1 MKALVV
7 YDSKFGNT
15 KVVAREIAQ
24 GLGGADVLFCGDVR
38 ERELEGVDLLVVGGP
53 TQGHGLS
60 PDLRT
65 FLDRLAAERVRGM
78 RFATF
83 DTRLTWPRFLAGSA
97 AAQAAKRLTK
107 KGAQMLVGPESF
119 MVKESKGPLLDE
131 ELSRAKEWAM
141 QVGTAAGLFEPE
153 MAGALG
159 NR

>member
-15 KVVAREIAQ
+15 ELVAQEIADC
-24 GLGGADVLFCGDVR
+24 LGGGGPVFCGDAR
-38 ERELEGVDLLVVGGP
+38 ETDLMGLDLLVVGGP

-65 FLDRLAAERVRGM
+65 FLDTLTAEQVRDL

-97 AAQAAKRLTK
+97 AVQAAKRLTK
-107 KGAQMLVGPESF
+107 LGARMLVAPERF
-119 MVKESKGPLLDE
+119 LVKESKGPLLDR
-131 ELSRAKEWAM
+131 ELSRAEEWAT
-141 QVGTAAGLFEPE
+141 QVGVAAGLIEAELSPV
-153 MAGALG
+153 
-159 NR
+159 

>member
-24 GLGGADVLFCGDVR
+24 SLGGADALFCSDVS

-60 PDLRT
+60 PDLRA
-65 FLDRLAAERVRGM
+65 FLDRLAVERVKVM
-78 RFATF
+78 QFATF

-97 AAQAAKRLTK
+97 AAQAAKFLTK
-107 KGAQMLVGPESF
+107 KGAHMLVGPESF
-119 MVKESKGPLLDE
+119 LVKVSKGPLLDG

-141 QVGTAAGLFEPE
+141 QVRAASGLVEPE
-153 MAGALG
+153 LA
-159 NR
+159 RV

>member
-15 KVVAREIAQ
+15 KVVAREIAERLGAGDAILCMDTSEDDLV
-24 GLGGADVLFCGDVR
+24 GL
-38 ERELEGVDLLVVGGP
+38 DLLVVGGP

-65 FLDRLAAERVRGM
+65 FLDGLPAETVRDMRV
-78 RFATF
+78 ATF
-83 DTRLTWPRFLAGSA
+83 DTRLTWPRLLVGSA

-107 KGAQMLVGPESF
+107 KGAHMLVGPESF
-119 MVKESKGPLLDE
+119 LVKEGNGPLLDG

-141 QVGTAAGLFEPE
+141 QVGAAAGLVEPE
-153 MAGALG
+153 MAGAL
-159 NR
+159 

>member
-15 KVVAREIAQ
+15 KVVAQQIAE
-24 GLGGADVLFCGDVR
+24 GLGGGDPVLCRDAR
-38 ERELEGVDLLVVGGP
+38 DSDLAGVDLLVVGGP

-65 FLDRLAAERVRGM
+65 YLDHLAAETVTDM
-78 RFATF
+78 QFATF
-83 DTRLTWPRFLAGSA
+83 DTRPTWPRLLAGSA

-107 KGAQMLVGPESF
+107 KGAHMLVGPESF
-119 MVKESKGPLLDE
+119 LVKEGKGPLLDG

-141 QVGTAAGLFEPE
+141 QVGAAAGPVEPE
-153 MAGALG
+153 MAGAL
-159 NR
+159 

>member
-15 KVVAREIAQ
+15 EVLAREIAQ
-24 GLGGADVLFCGDVR
+24 GLGGADALFCRDVR

-65 FLDRLAAERVRGM
+65 FLDRLAVERVKDM
-78 RFATF
+78 RFAAF
-83 DTRLTWPRFLAGSA
+83 DTRLTWPRLLAGSA

-107 KGAQMLVGPESF
+107 KGAHMLVGPESF
-119 MVKESKGPLLDE
+119 LVKEGKGPLLDG

-141 QVGTAAGLFEPE
+141 QVGAAAGLVEPE
-153 MAGALG
+153 MAGAL
-159 NR
+159 